1 MNGIINVYK
10 EPGFTSFDVV
20 AKLRGI
26 LHQKKIGHTGT
37 LDPDAEGVLPV
48 CLGRATKVCAFL
60 TDQDKTYQAVC
71 RLGIE
76 TDTQDLS
83 GTVLQQYDF
92 QHITTEQLHRAVECY
107 RGDSMQIPPMYSAI
121 KINGK
126 RLYEL
131 AREGKTVERKPRQIH
146 ISDIKLSEID
156 LREGTFHLEVTC
168 SKGTYIRTL
177 CHDIGK
183 TLGIGAAMEHL
194 TRTRVSVF
202 RIEEAMTLSEISR
215 LADLSDEALMD
226 RICQVDT
233 LFPDLCRGQVL
244 PEAEKLLENG
254 NQLPVG
260 SLYMMDEYSG
270 EPGVQEQI
278 LVYDRSGMF
287 RAIYE
292 NSGGFY
298 NCKKMF

>member
-10 EPGFTSFDVV
+10 EAGFTSFDVV

-37 LDPDAEGVLPV
+37 LDPDAIGVLPV
-48 CLGRATKVCAFL
+48 CLGKATKVCAFL
-60 TDQDKTYQAVC
+60 TDQDKTYHAVC

-83 GTVLQQYDF
+83 GTIIQRYDF
-92 QHITTEQLHRAVECY
+92 QHITAEQLRHTVERY
-107 RGDSMQIPPMYSAI
+107 RGDSMQVPPMYSAL
-121 KINGK
+121 KVNGK

-146 ISDIKLSEID
+146 ISEIKLSQID
-156 LREGTFHLEVTC
+156 LQEGVFQMEVTC

-183 TLGIGAAMEHL
+183 ALGIGAVMEHL

-202 RIEEAMTLSEISR
+202 RIEDALTLSEIAA
-215 LADLSDEALMD
+215 LAETSEEALMGKV
-226 RICQVDT
+226 RQVDT
-233 LFPDLCRGQVL
+233 LFPDLRRGQVVSA
-244 PEAEKLLENG
+244 AEKRLENG
-254 NQLPVG
+254 NPLPADALQMG
-260 SLYMMDEYSG
+260 EGYSG
-270 EPGVQEQI
+270 IPEAQEQV
-278 LVYDRSGMF
+278 LVYDRSGQF

-292 NSGGFY
+292 YSDAGY
-298 NCKKMF
+298 RCKKMF